1 MRSMSQPES
10 ISGIIKNMSL
20 LNPNSL
26 NTKEEELPLVKR
38 DNFDLTPQSVF
49 KVSVNIEKLP
59 IAFLGSPS
67 EKAKLEDELKRTKLG
82 RWEIIRIENGQGV
95 AALSVAPSSSYGLMA
110 GFDMDVLTIIE
121 YKLHQLKHEQGSCP
135 SKLRL
140 WLSDFPKIMGEK
152 KNGLLYQKIRESIMR
167 ISETTIYQDQLLHYK
182 TSKSSAKQ
190 KVGNRAIKF
199 LVYRESEHT
208 VDTEKK
214 MELNRSFVDV
224 EIESWMR
231 DDINNNYTT
240 ELDIKTYF
248 LIKSDR
254 SRYLY
259 RILELIRF
267 KSRVRISLEKL
278 ERDMY
283 LKSIQAPRFRKRAV
297 IRALEDLVENQVIKK
312 FEIDE
317 SFLYVDFYKV
327 KSKEDPGFLKA
338 NEISFD
344 AEKTQLLQ
352 DLIEKLDDQ
361 NSKAWFIKI
370 LGVVPVDIVR
380 GCLSIALEAEKMNTV
395 IKSKGAVFTHNL
407 TEICDKRGI
416 SLPYSSKS

>member
-1 MRSMSQPES
+1 MSTPES
-10 ISGIIKNMSL
+10 IAGVIKNMALFNFNALS
-20 LNPNSL
+20 
-26 NTKEEELPLVKR
+26 TKEADITIVKKANT
-38 DNFDLTPQSVF
+38 DITKDSVF

-67 EKAKLEDELKRTKLG
+67 EKAKLENELRQTKLG
-82 RWEIIRIENGQGV
+82 RWEIIKIENNQGV
-95 AALSVAPSSSYGLMA
+95 VALSVAPSSSFGLMS

-121 YKLHQLKHEQGSCP
+121 YKLHQLKHEQGGCP
-135 SKLRL
+135 SKVRL

-152 KNGLLYQKIRESIMR
+152 KNGLLYQKIRESVMR
-167 ISETTIYQDQLLHYK
+167 ISETTIYQDRLLHYK
-182 TSKSSAKQ
+182 ATKSSAKQ
-190 KVGNRAIKF
+190 KIGNRAIKF

-208 VDTEKK
+208 IDTEKK
-214 MELNRSFVDV
+214 AELNRSFVDV
-224 EIESWMR
+224 EIEDWMR
-231 DDINNNYTT
+231 EDINNNYTT

-248 LIKSDR
+248 SIKSDR

-267 KSRVRISLEKL
+267 KPRVRISLEKL

-283 LKSIQAPRFRKRAV
+283 LKSIQASRFRKRAIV
-297 IRALEDLVENQVIKK
+297 RAIEDLVSNQVVKK
-312 FEIDE
+312 FDIDE

-327 KSKEDPGFLKA
+327 KSKENLDFLKP
-338 NEISFD
+338 NELALD
-344 AEKTQLLQ
+344 QERTQLLK

-370 LGVVPVDIVR
+370 LGAVPVDIVR

-407 TEICDKRGI
+407 TEICNKRGI
-416 SLPYSSKS
+416 ALPYSIKS

>member
-1 MRSMSQPES
+1 MAQPES
-10 ISGIIKNMSL
+10 IAGVLRNMPL
-20 LNPNSL
+20 LNFNAI
-26 NTKEEELPLVKR
+26 NTKETDMPVVKKG
-38 DNFDLTPQSVF
+38 NFDITAQSVF
-49 KVSVNIEKLP
+49 KVSVNIERLP

-67 EKAKLEDELKRTKLG
+67 EKSKLEEELKRTKLG

-95 AALSVAPSSSYGLMA
+95 AALSVAPSSSFGLMA

-190 KVGNRAIKF
+190 KIGNRAIRF

-208 VDTEKK
+208 IDTVKK
-214 MELNRSFVDV
+214 AELNRSFVDV
-224 EIESWMR
+224 EIEDWMR
-231 DDINNNYTT
+231 EDIDNNYTT

-248 LIKSDR
+248 SIKSDR

-267 KSRVRISLEKL
+267 KPRVRISLEKL

-283 LKSIQAPRFRKRAV
+283 LKSIQASRFRKRAIV
-297 IRALEDLVENQVIKK
+297 RALEDLVSNQVVKK
-312 FEIDE
+312 YDIDE
-317 SFLYVDFYKV
+317 TFLYVDFYKV
-327 KSKEDPGFLKA
+327 KSKENLDFFKPDETALDQERTLLLK
-338 NEISFD
+338 
-344 AEKTQLLQ
+344 
-352 DLIEKLDDQ
+352 DLVEKLDDQ
-361 NSKAWFIKI
+361 NSRAWFVKI
-370 LGVVPVDIVR
+370 LGVVPVDIIR
-380 GCLSIALEAEKMNTV
+380 GCLSIAIEAEKMNTV

-407 TEICDKRGI
+407 TEICNKRGI
-416 SLPYSSKS
+416 SLPYSLKP